1 MSPEGTALCAL
12 IMAIGLIG
20 TLLPVLPGLLLIW
33 ATALVYGL
41 IDGFGVVGGI
51 AFGVI
56 TLLLAIAY
64 VLQIVLPHRRG
75 RASGAPTSTLVLGAL
90 AAVAGFFLIPVV
102 GLVVGAV
109 VGVLAAEYA
118 RTRRWEAAWR
128 STKGVAV
135 GIGPGMALELAAGV
149 AMVLAWGA
157 WVVWG

>member
-75 RASGAPTSTLVLGAL
+75 RASGAPTSTLVVGAL

-135 GIGPGMALELAAGV
+135 GIGLGMALELAAGV